1 MHLHQEATSGHRLN
15 DMISLIHTTGYRAAC
30 HALFSLAATSRF
42 LTAWSYT
49 SILDFLWDL
58 DLQTFFN
65 HFCCCGVFLFCS
77 QWLKKMWWLCLSS
90 AVVVAFIFFLEHET
104 ALCISLQ
111 PKKIRGKL
119 TQMDFSFERTCKSH
133 NTKTYFE
140 LVQCS
145 HTVLPAYVFLNLPVY
160 RIWIG
165 LLYKKY
171 KTEYH
176 TIRFSVLV
184 SLNVYTSILEFL
196 LTIT

>member
-1 MHLHQEATSGHRLN
+1 MG
-15 DMISLIHTTGYRAAC
+15 
-30 HALFSLAATSRF
+30 F
-42 LTAWSYT
+42 
-49 SILDFLWDL
+49 
-58 DLQTFFN
+58 
-65 HFCCCGVFLFCS
+65 FLFCS

-90 AVVVAFIFFLEHET
+90 AVVVSFIFFLEHET

-119 TQMDFSFERTCKSH
+119 TQMDFSFEKTCKSH

-165 LLYKKY
+165 LLSKKY
-171 KTEYH
+171 ETEYH
-176 TIRFSVLV
+176 TIRFSFSCVGIFERLYQYTWISFDHYIKYGYLIYIYIV
-184 SLNVYTSILEFL
+184 STVKNVSESQCL
-196 LTIT
+196 LCSLQSD